1 MTSSLPGNIQIGT
14 RASRQRQAV
23 LEVLSRAKGHM
34 PAVDIY
40 QKVQKK
46 FPRVSL
52 GTIYRNLKTLKEA
65 GLIEEIHLDEHTHYY
80 EIKTGGEHYHLLCLG
95 CGKVVEFKYP
105 LEYILSN
112 VPEASGFRVLNTDLR
127 FSGYCDSCSKN
138 EDSR

>member
-1 MTSSLPGNIQIGT
+1 MANSVNENIQAGS

-23 LEVLSRAKGHM
+23 LEVLSKAKGHM
-34 PAVDIY
+34 SAVDIY

-46 FPRVSL
+46 FPKVSL
-52 GTIYRNLKTLKEA
+52 GTIYRNLKTLREA

-105 LEYILSN
+105 LEHVLSN
-112 VPEASGFRVLNTDLR
+112 VPEARGFRVLNTDLC
-127 FSGYCDSCSKN
+127 FSGYCADCSKIQ
-138 EDSR
+138 DAR